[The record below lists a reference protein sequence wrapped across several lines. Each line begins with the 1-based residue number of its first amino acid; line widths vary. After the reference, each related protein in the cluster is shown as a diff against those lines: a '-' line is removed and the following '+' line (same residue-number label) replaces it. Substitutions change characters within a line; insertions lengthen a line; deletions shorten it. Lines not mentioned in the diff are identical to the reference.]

1 MVFFSSSLSNSR
13 KLRGATS
20 MIIMTQNIMTL
31 SNLIKIIQ
39 LSIKY
44 FFYSVLRNVVWVVV
58 FTFIVLKS
66 VLSDVMLNVMVPYL
80 NFFISNT
87 LLLSPSISHSL
98 YLSAS
103 IALFLS
109 LIYRSLPFLFS
120 YLTLSLPL
128 FRSLFL
134 RIFFHF
140 LSLCIYESL

>member
-1 MVFFSSSLSNSR
+1 
-13 KLRGATS
+13 

-58 FTFIVLKS
+58 FAFIVLKS
-66 VLSDVMLNVMVPYL
+66 VLSLTDVMLNVMVPYL

-109 LIYRSLPFLFS
+109 LIYRSLPLFFS
-120 YLTLSLPL
+120 YLTVSLPL
-128 FRSLFL
+128 FCSLFL

-140 LSLCIYESL
+140 LSLCICR